1 MTPTSLDNQSG
12 AADDTHIVRIVR
24 LETQMD
30 NVTSALISLQRT
42 QEQNHLAMTAQL
54 DALRTH
60 IASVNDKIDKQIA
73 GVNDRSDRQ
82 IDSIRDSMDKQHWE
96 MLKRMDRQF
105 YWLTGLVVTNMIATT
120 GILVRLASM

>member
-1 MTPTSLDNQSG
+1 MNPTSLDNQSG

-60 IASVNDKIDKQIA
+60 IDKQIA
-73 GVNDRSDRQ
+73 GVNDR
-82 IDSIRDSMDKQHWE
+82 MDKQQWE
-96 MLKRMDRQF
+96 LLKRMDRQL
-105 YWLTGLVVTNMIATT
+105 YSLMGLIVTNMIATT
-120 GILVRLASM
+120 GILVRLAGM